1 MNKFDQHTNMY
12 SLKLIGIGLTILA
25 TAFLFFVYFFDW
37 IIYGQSKFTLV
48 KMEHKTECKSRS
60 LPITG
65 ATMCGAQDLNT
76 RVKIRFDDSYFVV
89 DTNGV
94 CVDSQST
101 RRRPL
106 CLETD
111 NLVNEITSSKKLT
124 RSIQLGNS
132 NVLLERPYG
141 QTNNIGA
148 NRLVA

>member
-1 MNKFDQHTNMY
+1 M
-12 SLKLIGIGLTILA
+12 
-25 TAFLFFVYFFDW
+25 W
-37 IIYGQSKFTLV
+37 
-48 KMEHKTECKSRS
+48 
-60 LPITG
+60 
-65 ATMCGAQDLNT
+65 GAQDLNT

-89 DTNGV
+89 DTNYV
-94 CVDSQST
+94 CVDSQNIS
-101 RRRPL
+101 RRPL
-106 CLETD
+106 CLEAD